1 MKFLAIEQDPAVE
14 IRYVHIGRNDIPL
27 TVQGSVTKFVTDRRT
42 GIQYWVDGVN
52 ELVGESLVQL
62 GEQGS
67 FPTVDSLRFTLQTI
81 AAHLLE
87 REI

>member
-1 MKFLAIEQDPAVE
+1 MAIEQDPAVE
-14 IRYVHIGRNDIPL
+14 LRYVHIGRNDIPL

-52 ELVGESLVQL
+52 ESVGELLVQL
-62 GEQGS
+62 GKQSS
-67 FPTVDSLRFTLQTI
+67 FPTVDSLRLRLKII